1 MRLPPSDDGVAQYK
15 VAPLNEAYTASARG
29 EVGAVRIL
37 GATGLARTGVV
48 AVPVPTAFTAETRN
62 EYWVPF
68 VKPVMFA
75 VRAVEAVCAKT
86 VHAVTLLSLY
96 SIL

>member
-1 MRLPPSDDGVAQYK
+1 MPVRLS
-15 VAPLNEAYTASARG
+15 G
-29 EVGAVRIL
+29 EVRVA
-37 GATGLARTGVV
+37 GATGVAITAVV

-86 VHAVTLLSLY
+86 VHAVTLLNLY

>member
-1 MRLPPSDDGVAQYK
+1 MPVRLS
-15 VAPLNEAYTASARG
+15 G
-29 EVGAVRIL
+29 EVRVA
-37 GATGLARTGVV
+37 GATGVARTAVV

-68 VKPVMFA
+68 LKPVMFA